1 MPSALWPVRSTLVD
15 WFTTAFGGTDTV
27 VFDGPRSRGNP
38 PRQFLIVGASG
49 EIADVP
55 YARTVQQASP
65 MGNLWREEAG
75 EIDCTVVAWHGDTDI
90 APLRTLVEDIV
101 DTCET
106 AINTDRTLGDLLTM
120 GNFAEMT
127 GLEVREAQTD
137 KGPFVEAVFTIA
149 YATVLTS

>member
-1 MPSALWPVRSTLVD
+1 MPSAFWSVRTALASR
-15 WFTTAFGGTDTV
+15 FTTAFAETDTKV
-27 VFDGPRSRGNP
+27 YDGPRPRSTP
-38 PRQFLIVGASG
+38 PAQFVVVGASG

-55 YARTVQQASP
+55 YARSAQQASP

-90 APLRTLVEDIV
+90 GPLRTLVEDIV

-106 AINTDRTLGDLLTM
+106 AINTDRTLGELLTM

-137 KGPFVEAVFTIA
+137 KGPFVEAVFTVA
-149 YATVLTS
+149 YSTVLTS